1 MLIDTLFYRLSSL
14 LAGFSIMQPELGA
27 QHDGIVPAQTPLV
40 PSQPDFT
47 ADGGLLLSDLLTR
60 ENSLS
65 IFYSYARETT
75 AGRLLETEGA
85 GVTVF
90 APTNKAVMALPR
102 KP

>member
-1 MLIDTLFYRLSSL
+1 MLLDTLVYKFSSL
-14 LAGFSIMQPELGA
+14 LAGLSIMQPQTDA
-27 QHDGIVPAQTPLV
+27 QTDAASVQMPQIVPG
-40 PSQPDFT
+40 QPDFT